1 MATTKVTTDNID
13 LSGNTG
19 ALEVPTGTTAQ
30 RPGSFGVDFLVVA
43 GGGGGGGWFR
53 GGGGGAGGLRTSYG
67 STSGGGSSAETQL
80 TLVEST
86 NYTVTVGAGGA
97 GGVYQQNGTNGD
109 DSQFGTVTSKGGGG
123 GSYYGTVNANAGGSG
138 GGSAGYTSTTG
149 SPGAGETN
157 QGFAGGQGQ
166 AGNPQSGGGGG
177 GAGAVGQAGGGA
189 ATSGDGGD
197 GINSLILPYTEAGT
211 AGVGEQISGSE
222 VWYAGGGGSG
232 GYELGNDSIPGK
244 GGGGEGG
251 WTVGAPYADG
261 SSGTDGTGGGGG
273 GSGGSTGY
281 AGTGGTGGKG
291 VVILRYPS
299 SATLSKTGTL
309 TESTG
314 SPFTEGSDKISVFT
328 SGDGT
333 VSFADASNSATEGEM
348 RENTTTGKMEIYTGS
363 TGWRALQQTGQ
374 DVGINPSSNFNTVLY
389 TGDSSTQA
397 ITVGFK
403 PDWVIVK
410 SRTQGYEPTVFDTV
424 RGALERIRTSS
435 STSEDTKTGS
445 LTSFDTNGFTT
456 GNYAGMNNSG
466 QSFVAWCWKA
476 GGNSNTFN
484 KDGTGYATA
493 TAAGLTTGT
502 ITPTGSSV
510 GTETGF
516 SIIKYTANGVVGATI
531 PHGLGAAPDLYIIK
545 ALDSTRNWVVGTWM
559 IPNTTILQLDLDA
572 AVATYDAWDSTYP
585 DANNVTVSAANT
597 VNASGDYI
605 MYCFRSIPGYSQI
618 GFYNGTD
625 VTSGNKIYT
634 GFKPAWLMVRN
645 ISTSKYW
652 YIVDNKRSTTN
663 PRNKE
668 LYFNVDDTEA
678 TMDSVSFFDYGFEL
692 VTTDSGYND
701 IGNKYL
707 FMAFSE

>member
-19 ALEVPTGTTAQ
+19 ALEIPTGTTTQ
-30 RPGSFGVDFLVVA
+30 RPGVSNLDFLVVGA
-43 GGGGGGGWFR
+43 GGGVYGYDSPGGGGGGGV
-53 GGGGGAGGLRTSYG
+53 RTSYG
-67 STSGGGSSAETQL
+67 SQSGGASSPESKFSFDTTGTTSYTLTVGEGVSKLNGEDSVFGSITSLGGGYGGAYDGSSSIRTGGDGASGGG
-80 TLVEST
+80 
-86 NYTVTVGAGGA
+86 
-97 GGVYQQNGTNGD
+97 GT
-109 DSQFGTVTSKGGGG
+109 GG
-123 GSYYGTVNANAGGSG
+123 GSYAAG
-138 GGSAGYTSTTG
+138 AGTTG
-149 SPGAGETN
+149 
-157 QGFAGGQGQ
+157 QGFAGG
-166 AGNPQSGGGGG
+166 N
-177 GAGAVGQAGGGA
+177 
-189 ATSGDGGD
+189 
-197 GINSLILPYTEAGT
+197 
-211 AGVGEQISGSE
+211 GV
-222 VWYAGGGGSG
+222 
-232 GYELGNDSIPGK
+232 
-244 GGGGEGG
+244 
-251 WTVGAPYADG
+251 VGAPAYP
-261 SSGTDGTGGGGG
+261 GGGGG
-273 GSGGSTGY
+273 GSGGLGQTAPSGSVLGNGGIGTVVNILPYGTASTINVGEVS
-281 AGTGGTGGKG
+281 GTDVYYGGGGGGNSSVTASGGTGGLGGGADAPNSSSVVDGTINTGGGGAGGIYPVTGVYAKGGSG
-291 VVILRYPS
+291 VVILRYS
-299 SATLSKTGTL
+299 SDFTLGKTGTL
-309 TESTG
+309 AEASG
-314 SPFTEGSDKISVFT
+314 SPFTDGSEKISVFI

-333 VSFADASNSATEGEM
+333 VNFTGGSAAVEGAL

-374 DVGINPSSNFNTVLY
+374 DVGVTPSNNFNTVLY

-435 STSEDTKTGS
+435 DTSEDTKTGS

-545 ALDSTRNWVVGTWM
+545 ALDSARNWIVGTWM
-559 IPNTTILQLDLDA
+559 IPNTTILQLDLAD

-585 DANNVTVSAANT
+585 DANNITVSNANP

-668 LYFNVDDTEA
+668 LYFNVDVTEV

-701 IGNKYL
+701 IGDKYL

>member
-1 MATTKVTTDNID
+1 MALTKLSTDSID

-19 ALEVPTGTTAQ
+19 ALEIPTGTTAQ
-30 RPGSFGVDFLVVA
+30 RPGSLGVDFLVVA
-43 GGGGGGGWFR
+43 GGGGGGGSFR

-67 STSGGGSSAETQL
+67 STSGGGSSAESTS
-80 TLVEST
+80 TLVLNT
-86 NYTVTVGAGGA
+86 DYNVTVGDGGA
-97 GGVYQQNGTNGD
+97 GGSTGVGTNGT
-109 DSQFGTVTSKGGGG
+109 DSIFSDITSTGGGG
-123 GSYYGTVNANAGGSG
+123 GGQWDGGVGLAGGSG
-138 GGSAGYTSTTG
+138 GGGAGASAGTG
-149 SPGAGETN
+149 TGGSATTN
-157 QGFAGGQGQ
+157 QGFAGGNGFVGSTQC
-166 AGNPQSGGGGG
+166 GGGGG
-177 GAGAVGQAGGGA
+177 GAGVAGNNGGSG
-189 ATSGDGGD
+189 ATDGDGGD
-197 GINSLILPYTEAGT
+197 GIQSTILNYTDAGT

-222 VWYAGGGGSG
+222 VWYAGGGGAGS
-232 GYELGNDSIPGK
+232 YELGNDTIPGK

-251 WTVGAPYADG
+251 ANATPPPYPAG
-261 SSGTDGTGGGGG
+261 SNATDYTGGGGG
-273 GSGGSTGY
+273 GDSGQGG
-281 AGTGGTGGKG
+281 AGNGGKG

-314 SPFTEGSDKISVFT
+314 SPFTEGSDNISVFT

-333 VSFADASNSATEGEM
+333 VSFADASSSATEGEM
-348 RENTTTGKMEIYTGS
+348 RENTTTGKMEIYTGT

-374 DVGINPSSNFNTVLY
+374 DVGVTPSNNFNTVLY

-516 SIIKYTANGVVGATI
+516 SIIKYTANGVAGATI

-545 ALDSTRNWVVGTWM
+545 ALDSTRNWIVGTWM
-559 IPNTTILQLDLDA
+559 IPNTTILQLDLDD

-585 DANNVTVSAANT
+585 DANNITVSNANP

-634 GFKPAWLMVRN
+634 GFKPAWLVVRN

-668 LYFNVDDTEA
+668 LYFNVDDTET